1 MRLGKKAGM
10 KETGRE
16 PVGKDCSLDI
26 CHALGTSWG
35 FPGQKQFSLVGAK
48 SVCREDKIRTRL

>member
-1 MRLGKKAGM
+1 M